1 MTPTP
6 RSVSVFGLGYVGSV
20 VAACLAHKGNRVVG
34 IDLNP
39 LKVEMLDM
47 GKSPIIEARMDE
59 MVAEAHHAGRLRATR
74 DIAKA
79 VAETEISFVCVGTP
93 SLPNGKLDL
102 SHISSVCREIGESLK
117 KKMDFHLVVIRSTTL
132 PGSTSSVAIPALET
146 ASGKR
151 AGEGFA
157 AVYNP
162 EFMREGSAVA
172 DFLEPPFT
180 VLGVEDPKHAAPLR
194 DLYHWAPGPIF
205 ETSLAAAEMI
215 KYASNAFHALKVSFA
230 NEIGTV
236 AKRLGVDSEA
246 VTRIFLSDTRLNIS
260 PTYLSPGFAFGGSC
274 LPKDLKALSY
284 KARELDL
291 HLPLIESIMS
301 SNDHHIDRAAEW
313 VLQTKKKR
321 VGMLGL
327 SFKAGTDD
335 LRESPQVKLVKRLLG
350 EGCKVKIWDPEVSLG
365 KLTGANRQFIEE
377 VIPHIGSLLC
387 SSLQEVVDASDLV
400 VIGNRAAKKEKL
412 QPFLRSDHIVFDLV
426 NLEKERRPGG
436 SASYEGICW

>member
-1 MTPTP
+1 LTPTP
-6 RSVSVFGLGYVGSV
+6 RSISVFGLGYVGSV
-20 VAACLAHKGNRVVG
+20 VAACFAHKGNRVLGV
-34 IDLNP
+34 DVNP
-39 LKVEMLDM
+39 LKVEMLNT
-47 GKSPIIEARMDE
+47 GRSPIIEAQMDE
-59 MVAEAHHAGRLRATR
+59 MVAEAHRAGRLSATQR
-74 DIAKA
+74 TAHA
-79 VAETEISFVCVGTP
+79 VAETDISFVCVGTP

-102 SHISSVCREIGESLK
+102 SHIASVCREIGEGLRSK
-117 KKMDFHLVVIRSTTL
+117 SGFHWVVIRSTTL
-132 PGSTSSVAIPALET
+132 PGSTRSVAIPALES

-151 AGEGFA
+151 VGEEVA
-157 AVYNP
+157 IIYNP

-180 VLGVEDPKHAAPLR
+180 VLGVEDSQHAAPLR
-194 DLYHWAPGPIF
+194 DLYHWVTTPVF

-215 KYASNAFHALKVSFA
+215 KYASNAFHALKVGFA
-230 NEIGTV
+230 NEIGTL
-236 AKRLGVDSEA
+236 AKRMGVDSET

-274 LPKDLKALSY
+274 LPKDLKALNY

-291 HLPLIESIMS
+291 KLPLIESILP
-301 SNDHHIDRAAEW
+301 SNDHHIDRAVDW
-313 VLQTKKKR
+313 VLQTKKMR

-350 EGCKVKIWDPEVSLG
+350 EGRRIKIWDPEVSLG
-365 KLTGANRQFIEE
+365 KLTGANRHYIEE

-387 SSLQEVVDASDLV
+387 SSLQEVVDASDVV

-412 QPFLRSDHIVFDLV
+412 QPFLRTDHLVFDLV
-426 NLEKERRPGG
+426 NLEKDRRPD
-436 SASYEGICW
+436 ARAFYEGICW

>member
-1 MTPTP
+1 MSPTP

-20 VAACLAHKGNRVVG
+20 VAACLAHKGNRVIG
-34 IDLNP
+34 IDVNP
-39 LKVEMLDM
+39 LKVEMLSV

-59 MVAEAHHAGRLRATR
+59 MVSEAHHTGRLRATR
-74 DIAKA
+74 DTAQA
-79 VAETEISFVCVGTP
+79 VTDTEISFVCVGTP

-102 SHISSVCREIGESLK
+102 SHISNVCREIGESLK
-117 KKMDFHLVVIRSTTL
+117 LKSDFHLVVIRSTTL
-132 PGSTSSVAIPALET
+132 PGSTSSVATPALES

-157 AVYNP
+157 VIYNP

-180 VLGVEDPKHAAPLR
+180 VLGVDDPKHVAPLR
-194 DLYHWAPGPIF
+194 DLYHWAPGPVF

-230 NEIGTV
+230 NEIGTI

-274 LPKDLKALSY
+274 LPKDLKALNY

-291 HLPLIESIMS
+291 HLPLIESILA
-301 SNDHHIDRAAEW
+301 SNNHH
-313 VLQTKKKR
+313 
-321 VGMLGL
+321 
-327 SFKAGTDD
+327 
-335 LRESPQVKLVKRLLG
+335 
-350 EGCKVKIWDPEVSLG
+350 
-365 KLTGANRQFIEE
+365 
-377 VIPHIGSLLC
+377 
-387 SSLQEVVDASDLV
+387 
-400 VIGNRAAKKEKL
+400 
-412 QPFLRSDHIVFDLV
+412 
-426 NLEKERRPGG
+426 
-436 SASYEGICW
+436 